1 MQSEHLDLEHLHL
14 ESLCLGLPL
23 DIVVRIV
30 GDSTGGHAPVASG
43 LLMGEPVVGPVYRGG
58 HGDMP
63 HVGCRIDVHVLRYH
77 VGQFIVLLFGG
88 EMRVVEGGR
97 GVAGDAE

>member
-1 MQSEHLDLEHLHL
+1 M
-14 ESLCLGLPL
+14 
-23 DIVVRIV
+23 
-30 GDSTGGHAPVASG
+30 ASG